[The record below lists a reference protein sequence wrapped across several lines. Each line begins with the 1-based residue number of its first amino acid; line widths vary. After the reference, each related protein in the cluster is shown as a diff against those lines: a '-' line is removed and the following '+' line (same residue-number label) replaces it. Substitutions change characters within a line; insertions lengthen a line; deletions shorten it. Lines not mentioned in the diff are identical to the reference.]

1 MKIVNSL
8 KESGSETIENESTK
22 QKSGFF
28 SMLLSASVASL
39 LGNMLADKS
48 VTKAGKETITAK
60 EDATSS
66 FN

>member
-8 KESGSETIENESTK
+8 KESGSETIENESKK

-28 SMLLSASVASL
+28 SMLLSESVASL